1 MAGEGGAVKHARF
14 NRAPRKEIM
23 TPMSA
28 PRNVLLVTFGSLGD
42 LHPFVALAHAL
53 AAEGLKPIIATSASY
68 RDHIVGEGLAFVPIR
83 PDATDVTA
91 HLGME
96 LGDIARR
103 LTRDDGFLFRSVIFP
118 HLQAGVE
125 DLLAA
130 TEGVDAIVSHAIAF
144 PGRLV
149 AEKLGVP
156 NIQVILSPL
165 LLLAPEDPPRAAGL
179 PFLCDPQGGAILRFY
194 NRLIRAALETG
205 INVVARP
212 LTRMRQAM
220 TLPKQSG
227 LDLLFGA
234 RSCDARI
241 CLFSPLLLAP
251 DVAARN
257 TAIVAGHSFGD
268 RFEDRRALDP
278 ALAAFLDAGPAPIIF
293 SLGSFVA
300 RDRQADYRA
309 FADAARRLNRRAVLL
324 VADDDLPALAVLND
338 AMTMVASYAPH
349 SLVFPRG
356 CALVHHGGVGTSGQA
371 LRAGKPQIVIPF
383 FGDQFDN
390 AMRLKRLGVAR
401 ILKGAA
407 LEPGAL
413 SREIGR
419 ALADA
424 ECVTRAAA
432 LGPIVA
438 AENGARVAA
447 QHIARLLA
455 HDGLRGDESTRDA
468 G

>member
-1 MAGEGGAVKHARF
+1 MAGGARRVKQGASINARMEIMAHTS
-14 NRAPRKEIM
+14 APRK
-23 TPMSA
+23 
-28 PRNVLLVTFGSLGD
+28 VLLVTFGSLGD

-53 AAEGLKPIIATSASY
+53 AAEGLAPIVATSGAY

-83 PDATDVTA
+83 PDAADVTA

-130 TEGVDAIVSHAIAF
+130 AEGVDAIVSHAIAF

-149 AEKLGVP
+149 AEKLGLP
-156 NIQVILSPL
+156 NISVLLSPL

-179 PFLCDPQGGAILRFY
+179 PFLCGPQGGAIPRFY
-194 NRLIRAALETG
+194 NRLIRATLEVG

-212 LTRMRQAM
+212 LTRMRQGL

-234 RSCDARI
+234 RSCVARI

-251 DVAARN
+251 DVAARH
-257 TAIVAGHSFGD
+257 AAFVAGHSFSD
-268 RFEDRRALDP
+268 RFEGRRALDP

-300 RDRQADYRA
+300 RDRQSDYRV
-309 FADAARRLNRRAVLL
+309 FADAARHLDRRAVLL
-324 VADDDLPALAVLND
+324 VADDDLPALAELND
-338 AMTMVASYAPH
+338 PMTMVAAYAPH

-401 ILKGAA
+401 ILKGAT

-413 SREIGR
+413 SREIER
-419 ALADA
+419 VLTDPD
-424 ECVTRAAA
+424 CVMRSAT

-438 AENGARVAA
+438 AENGAKVAA
-447 QHIARLLA
+447 QHIVRLLA
-455 HDGLRGDESTRDA
+455 HDAPPGDESRRDTR
-468 G
+468 